1 MDFKAKNL
9 CYKRKS
15 LTIKPTNN
23 NVVVVSDRKFLI
35 DFIFTT
41 YLGPDVKSDNP
52 RCSSLQRLITGLP
65 PYNFNDL
72 GSSYVTIS
80 LLEKLYYY
88 LVKNAVPEV
97 ILDLNMFHMYLKG
110 KLDLPGSEFLEG
122 SQQFTSIFPLDLH
135 PQIWYPDSFRIVK
148 GVVLI
153 DDPIVSSCVKEEDLN
168 RFRLLTGVGSLKLD
182 LSECLC
188 FRIDPRLSKESD
200 SGCVDKLLETS
211 PNERCKESDG
221 DCVNKL
227 SKESESDCVNK
238 LLESSPN
245 EGCKESDG
253 DCVNKLNKESDGDC
267 VNKLLETSPNEGC
280 KESDSDC
287 VNKLSKENDSDCVNK
302 LLESSPNEGYQSGK
316 FREECKRKYD
326 DVDVDD
332 TPSMSEF
339 PHTATTNG
347 DPSFNKMC
355 ESDGPSMMPLLS
367 IPDIDDCVQDSSVVL
382 TGTANRGLLGPSV
395 GVVDIGISKAAYLFR
410 VSLPGVKREYN
421 QFSCDIESDGKVEI
435 KGLLSGGRTIEK
447 QSRIFQMK
455 TQQLCS
461 PGPFTVSF
469 SLPGPVDPRLFAPNF
484 RSDGIFEGVVIK
496 L

>member
-1 MDFKAKNL
+1 MDFKGKNL
-9 CYKRKS
+9 YYKRKS
-15 LTIKPTNN
+15 LTIKPPTN

-41 YLGPDVKSDNP
+41 YLGPDVKSDSP

-88 LVKNAVPEV
+88 LLKNAVPEF

-135 PQIWYPDSFRIVK
+135 RQIWYPDSFRIVK

-153 DDPIVSSCVKEEDLN
+153 DDPVVSSCVKEEDLN
-168 RFRLLTGVGSLKLD
+168 RFRSLTGLGSLKLD
-182 LSECLC
+182 LSECLR
-188 FRIDPRLSKESD
+188 FRIDHQLSKESD
-200 SGCVDKLLETS
+200 SG
-211 PNERCKESDG
+211 
-221 DCVNKL
+221 
-227 SKESESDCVNK
+227 
-238 LLESSPN
+238 
-245 EGCKESDG
+245 
-253 DCVNKLNKESDGDC
+253 C

-287 VNKLSKENDSDCVNK
+287 VNKLSKESDSDCVNK
-302 LLESSPNEGYQSGK
+302 LLETSPNEGCKESDSDCVNKVLESSPNEGCQSGK
-316 FREECKRKYD
+316 FREECKRKYVD
-326 DVDVDD
+326 DDDDD
-332 TPSMSEF
+332 TPLMSEF
-339 PHTATTNG
+339 PHTATANG
-347 DPSFNKMC
+347 DPSLNKMC

-395 GVVDIGISKAAYLFR
+395 GVVDIGISKVAYLFQ

-461 PGPFTVSF
+461 PGPFTLSF

>member
-1 MDFKAKNL
+1 M
-9 CYKRKS
+9 
-15 LTIKPTNN
+15 
-23 NVVVVSDRKFLI
+23 
-35 DFIFTT
+35 FTT

-88 LVKNAVPEV
+88 LLKNAVPEL

-135 PQIWYPDSFRIVK
+135 RQIWYPDSFRIVK

-153 DDPIVSSCVKEEDLN
+153 DDPVVSSCVKEEDLN
-168 RFRLLTGVGSLKLD
+168 RFRSLTGVGSLKLD
-182 LSECLC
+182 LSECLR
-188 FRIDPRLSKESD
+188 FRIHPQLSKESD
-200 SGCVDKLLETS
+200 SGCVNKLLETR
-211 PNERCKESDG
+211 PNEGCKESDSDCVNKLLETRPNEG
-221 DCVNKL
+221 FKESDSDCVNKL
-227 SKESESDCVNK
+227 SKESDSDCVNKLLETRPNEGFKESDSDCVNKLSKESDSDCVNKLLETRPNEGFKESDSDCVNKLSKESDSDCVNK

-245 EGCKESDG
+245 EGC
-253 DCVNKLNKESDGDC
+253 
-267 VNKLLETSPNEGC
+267 
-280 KESDSDC
+280 
-287 VNKLSKENDSDCVNK
+287 
-302 LLESSPNEGYQSGK
+302 QSGK

-326 DVDVDD
+326 DDVVVDDDDD
-332 TPSMSEF
+332 TPLISEF
-339 PHTATTNG
+339 PHTATANG

-367 IPDIDDCVQDSSVVL
+367 IPDIDDSVQDSSVVL

-461 PGPFTVSF
+461 PGPFTLSF